1 MIIIRTNNKTVKDGC
16 QYKKY
21 QYFYKEKYRNECEIQ
36 LTMIIIIVNIISSEI
51 ESQ

>member
-16 QYKKY
+16 QYKQF
-21 QYFYKEKYRNECEIQ
+21 QYFHKVKYRNNCNIQ